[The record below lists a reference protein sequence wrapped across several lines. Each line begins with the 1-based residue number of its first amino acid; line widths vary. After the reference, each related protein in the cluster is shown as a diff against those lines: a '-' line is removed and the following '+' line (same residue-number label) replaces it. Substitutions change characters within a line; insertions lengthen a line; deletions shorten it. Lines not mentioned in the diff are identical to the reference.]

1 MALKLWSVL
10 SARMA
15 MRLNSLSTDGAPLL
29 LIVADQWT
37 KTCNLSSVLIPY
49 VDGSPLQVFFADF
62 LIGSLASICS
72 AFRCGRTGP
81 LAKMVSA
88 TPVPNSA

>member
-37 KTCNLSSVLIPY
+37 KTCNLSSVLIP
-49 VDGSPLQVFFADF
+49 VTSV
-62 LIGSLASICS
+62 
-72 AFRCGRTGP
+72 
-81 LAKMVSA
+81 
-88 TPVPNSA
+88 